1 MKAILLKIIDTPW
14 FGHGMSLLT
23 SCLILVLAYAMRG
36 DQGVHDM
43 LVFLAG
49 GSGGAGAATTMMR
62 SKGKTSSTPPPPPSS
77 N

>member
-1 MKAILLKIIDTPW
+1 MKTLLLKIIDTPW

-23 SCLILVLAYAMRG
+23 SCLVLALAHALRS

-49 GSGGAGAATTMMR
+49 GSGAAGSTATAMR
-62 SKGKTSSTPPPPPSS
+62 WKRSTSVPPPAD